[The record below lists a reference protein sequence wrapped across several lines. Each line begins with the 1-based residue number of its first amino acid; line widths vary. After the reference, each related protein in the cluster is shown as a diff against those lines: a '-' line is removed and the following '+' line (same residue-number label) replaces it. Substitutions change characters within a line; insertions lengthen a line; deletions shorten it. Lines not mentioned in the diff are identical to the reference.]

1 MTLQEQIH
9 KVAVARQKAHDLS
22 KMKKDSYLRWMAA
35 EGELID
41 AETEAA
47 QECAQAEETL
57 REMTLAEYER
67 TKDKHPAPGVG
78 IKVGTRLDYNEHD
91 AFAWAVVH
99 EMALSLNRKSF
110 EAHAKISQLDFVTIT
125 EEATATIA
133 TDLGKLLGGNLY
145 RIEGATE

>member
-35 EGELID
+35 EGELLD

-57 REMTLAEYER
+57 REMTLAEYKV
-67 TKDKHPAPGVG
+67 TGNKKPAEGVG
-78 IKVGTRLDYNEHD
+78 VKVGTRLEYDTNKAYVWATEHT
-91 AFAWAVVH
+91 
-99 EMALSLNRKSF
+99 MALTLDVKIF
-110 EAHAKISQLDFVTIT
+110 ESYAKAAPHVLDFVTIT

-133 TDLGKLLGGNLY
+133 TDLSKVVA
-145 RIEGATE
+145 E